1 MRLTAGPRYALTVAA
16 VALSYFAAAKLGLSL
31 SFTTRQVTAVWPPT
45 GIALAALLLFGLRV
59 WPGIAVAAFAANAAH
74 VAPGELL
81 WTPAGIAAGN
91 TLGPVLGAFLL
102 RRVVRLDN
110 ALTRLRDVFGL
121 LVFGAMVAM
130 AVTATNGVLNLA
142 LRGLIP
148 WAIVPTVWR
157 TWWIGD
163 AMGVLIFAPF
173 LLTWAANPRP
183 GWKGWRAAEVAA
195 LFISLGVAGRL
206 IFSFPAEY
214 QVQYAVFPFIIWAA
228 LRFGV
233 REAATAV
240 VVISGFAVWGAVHGD
255 GPFAM
260 GTLDQR
266 LVLMDLFMAVAAT
279 TALAMGAV
287 TAERGRAQAD
297 LHRAHGQ
304 LEGRVRERTA
314 ELATANTELARKNQE
329 IEAFVYIVSHDL
341 RAPLVNLQGFTKELQ
356 MSCRDLAAKLRGAP
370 LPANLEKEV
379 AAILEEDMGG
389 ALRYIGAGAGKL
401 ERLIDALLRL
411 SRSGREQYKVEEVD
425 VAAVVEATTSSLQ
438 KSIETSGATVS
449 VARPLPKALGDATAI
464 GQVFANLLSNALHYL
479 QPGRPGVIE
488 IGGEVEG
495 ASATYWVRDNGV
507 GIGEAVRPRLFQ
519 VFQRFHPD
527 MAPGEG
533 MGLAIVK
540 RVVERHGGQIQVESE
555 EGAGTTFCFSL
566 PGAAGATRQ
575 DGAGAGNPVDQARPA

>member
-1 MRLTAGPRYALTVAA
+1 
-16 VALSYFAAAKLGLSL
+16 
-31 SFTTRQVTAVWPPT
+31 
-45 GIALAALLLFGLRV
+45 
-59 WPGIAVAAFAANAAH
+59 
-74 VAPGELL
+74 
-81 WTPAGIAAGN
+81 
-91 TLGPVLGAFLL
+91 
-102 RRVVRLDN
+102 
-110 ALTRLRDVFGL
+110 
-121 LVFGAMVAM
+121 
-130 AVTATNGVLNLA
+130 
-142 LRGLIP
+142 
-148 WAIVPTVWR
+148 
-157 TWWIGD
+157 
-163 AMGVLIFAPF
+163 
-173 LLTWAANPRP
+173 
-183 GWKGWRAAEVAA
+183 
-195 LFISLGVAGRL
+195 VAGRL

-356 MSCRDLAAKLRGAP
+356 LSCRALATKLQGAA
-370 LPANLEKEV
+370 LPADLEKEV

-411 SRSGREQYKVEEVD
+411 SRSGREQYKLEEVD
-425 VAAVVEATTSSLQ
+425 VAAVVEATVSSLR
-438 KSIETSGATVS
+438 KSIETSGATLS
-449 VARPLPKALGDATAI
+449 IPRSLPKAVGDATAI
-464 GQVFANLLSNALHYL
+464 GQVFANLLSNALNYL
-479 QPGRPGVIE
+479 EPGRPGFIE
-488 IGGEVEG
+488 IGGVVDG
-495 ASATYWVRDNGV
+495 ASARYWIRDNGV
-507 GIGEAVRPRLFQ
+507 GIDEAVQPRLFQ
-519 VFQRFHPD
+519 VFQRFHPG

-533 MGLAIVK
+533 MGLAIAK
-540 RVVERHGGQIQVESE
+540 RVVERHGGQIWAEST
-555 EGAGTTFCFSL
+555 EGVGTTFCFSL